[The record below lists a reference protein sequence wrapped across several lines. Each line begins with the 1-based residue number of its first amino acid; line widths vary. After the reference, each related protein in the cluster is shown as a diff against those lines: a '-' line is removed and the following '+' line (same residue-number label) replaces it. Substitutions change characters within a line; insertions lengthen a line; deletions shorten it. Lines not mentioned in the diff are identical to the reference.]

1 VAPSKQL
8 AALIFSL
15 EEADS
20 PFERMHQL
28 GLAWRSI
35 RELSR
40 QERLEL
46 ARHAGFDGAEEL
58 VERLAA
64 RSGGLA
70 PAVLLEAIESA
81 RQADPSKLKAL
92 FAGLRDPARRGQVLA
107 DTLRAVGRAAAER
120 LAGED
125 AEEGEGGKAADARQ
139 PAESDANIELPE
151 SESES
156 ESESEAEADVEAAA
170 PLAPEQAET
179 LESLP
184 EIPHPAT
191 CAEPTEAPAATP
203 ASPEAPL
210 VLLHRGPGVSHLEA
224 AGEVPETVGAGDGGK
239 VPRSGAEAGAG
250 KGEAGRVDTTVDRE
264 EVSGSAVA
272 SDAAKRAGE
281 IAGEPRLLARLLRLR
296 QAAAG
301 GLADPDLGQLLAGF
315 PPGWPRRRALSAL
328 IEGGSVSSAALALD
342 LVAELGLERDRGWCL
357 ALVLRTW
364 DLSVA
369 ELDRALALVSSPA
382 RRRRL
387 LGLASLSS

>member
-107 DTLRAVGRAAAER
+107 DTLRAVGRAATER

-156 ESESEAEADVEAAA
+156 ESEADVEPAA
-170 PLAPEQAET
+170 PLAPEQAAT

-184 EIPHPAT
+184 EIPRQAT
-191 CAEPTEAPAATP
+191 CAEQTEGPAATS

-210 VLLHRGPGVSHLEA
+210 VLLHRGPGISHLEA
-224 AGEVPETVGAGDGGK
+224 ASEVPETVGAGDGGK
-239 VPRSGAEAGAG
+239 VPRSKAEAGAG
-250 KGEAGRVDTTVDRE
+250 KGEARRVGTAVDQA

-296 QAAAG
+296 RTAAG

-328 IEGGSVSSAALALD
+328 IEGGSVCSAALALD

-357 ALVLRTW
+357 GLVLRTW

-387 LGLASLSS
+387 RGLASLSS